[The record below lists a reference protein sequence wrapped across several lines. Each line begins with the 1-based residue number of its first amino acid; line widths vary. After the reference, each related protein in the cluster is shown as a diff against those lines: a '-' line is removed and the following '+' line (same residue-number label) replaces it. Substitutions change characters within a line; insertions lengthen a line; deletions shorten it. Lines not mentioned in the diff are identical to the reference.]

1 MARLF
6 AVATTKRNDENEER
20 KEMES
25 VQRKEKNEG
34 TQRGGGGEGC
44 VIENKSLT
52 FD

>member
-34 TQRGGGGEGC
+34 KGRRRGGEGC

>member
-34 TQRGGGGEGC
+34 KGRRRGGRDALLR
-44 VIENKSLT
+44 ISP
-52 FD
+52 